1 MQFKIAWPRLEANSK
16 FTSYPSTIRYWFA
29 TYPEARARLDRATN
43 YTDIESAD
51 EKASRAMRKK
61 KQIEDTS
68 DENSNDCTDEE
79 SENYPR
85 KKNKKGGAGTIINK
99 KRKIQS
105 PQFPTFL
112 YLISM

>member
-1 MQFKIAWPRLEANSK
+1 MSCFYL
-16 FTSYPSTIRYWFA
+16 A

-112 YLISM
+112 YLVMKII